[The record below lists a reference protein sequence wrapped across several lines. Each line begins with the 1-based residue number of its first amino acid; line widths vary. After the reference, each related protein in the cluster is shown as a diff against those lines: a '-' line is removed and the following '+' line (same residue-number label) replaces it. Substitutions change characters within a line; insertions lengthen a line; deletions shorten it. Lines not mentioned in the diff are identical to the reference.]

1 VSEPWVHNLSPF
13 LWQFSPG
20 AGLRWYGISYVLGFV
35 VAYGLLVRLAK
46 QARSPLPAHKVA
58 DAMLM
63 LVVGVIAGGRL
74 GYVILYDHTALWTFT
89 KSLPFWE
96 LLNLA
101 RGGMAYHGALVGVF
115 VSSLLVHRKHCGKGT
130 PWSALADVLALAC
143 TIGLGLG
150 RLANFVNGEL
160 LGKIVAQPGQAG
172 PWWSVKFPQ
181 ELQSGHAPTLS
192 EAQGVALE
200 GVLLKHTMP
209 SDAGDL
215 GFAADR
221 MIATIQRGGAAGEQ
235 AAKEIG
241 PLLASRFPSQLLQA
255 LFEGVVLT
263 AVLWGL
269 WRVLWRRAGA
279 SGAGVVRVGPKPGII
294 AAVFVLMYGVLR
306 IVAEFYRLPDAQ
318 LGAFA
323 LGLSR
328 GQWLSAAMVAVG
340 GVWLVRAWTKK

>member
-1 VSEPWVHNLSPF
+1 LNEPWVHNLSPF

-35 VAYGLLVRLAK
+35 VASLLLVKLAR
-46 QARSPLPAHKVA
+46 QSRSPLPAHKVA

-74 GYVILYDHTALWTFT
+74 GYVLFYDHTALWSFT
-89 KSLPFWE
+89 SSLPFWE

-115 VSSLLVHRKHCGKGT
+115 VASLLVHRRHCGTGT

-150 RLANFVNGEL
+150 RLANFINGEL
-160 LGKIVAQPGQAG
+160 LGKVLAPPGQPG

-181 ELQSGHAPTLS
+181 ELLSGHAPKLS
-192 EAQGVALE
+192 EAQAIALE
-200 GVLLKHTMP
+200 DLLLRHTMP
-209 SDAGDL
+209 SDNGDL
-215 GFAADR
+215 GLAADR
-221 MIATIQRGGAAGEQ
+221 MIAVIQRGGTAGTQ
-235 AAKEIG
+235 AARDLA

-255 LFEGVVLT
+255 FFEGVVLT
-263 AVLWGL
+263 GLLWGL
-269 WRVLWRRAGA
+269 WWVLWKRAA
-279 SGAGVVRVGPKPGII
+279 SGPRPGVI
-294 AAVFVLMYGVLR
+294 AAMFVLAYGVLR
-306 IVAEFYRLPDAQ
+306 IIAEFYRLPDAQ

-323 LGLSR
+323 LGMSR
-328 GQWLSAAMVAVG
+328 GQWLSVGMVVLGAG
-340 GVWLVRAWTKK
+340 WLVRLHAKGRGPAA